1 MEPLCI
7 RQTSIPGTTKLFGD
21 FLYDFDRVSSY
32 YHKHFSDESAWP
44 AAASE
49 IEYPA
54 ERRKALVDAL
64 REQNGDSAALSK
76 LGQPSTV
83 AVVTG
88 QQVGLFSGPA
98 YTVYKALTAVKLA
111 AQLDKLG
118 IPAVPVFWLATEDHD
133 LAEIDH
139 TWVFNNRGDIRKISL
154 FDAVAT
160 GGPVGDVKLKSVP
173 LDDLREALSGL
184 PFADEVVSRLEASYR
199 RGTSLGSAF
208 TSFLREVLKGYGLL
222 FLDPLAPA
230 IRNIAAPFL
239 HDVVGRIPELTG
251 GLRERDKALSEDGY
265 HAQVHVEQDTSLM
278 FVIRD
283 GKRIALR
290 YKDGRFLEK
299 ERQYSVEELQNM
311 PLQLSPN
318 ALLRPVMQDYLLPT
332 ISYVGGPSE
341 IAYMAQAEVLYTK
354 LLGRMPVIYP
364 RNSYTLLDAKTSKL
378 LRRYHLRVPDLLGAE
393 EQVKG
398 RIAAKMMSPALADE
412 FRSAQTV
419 FDETLGKLQLSL
431 AAFDSTLE
439 QAACKSASKIRYQL
453 EKMSRK
459 TARETMRRDAGA
471 MSSAEYL
478 RNSIYPH
485 RHLQERFYSIV
496 PFLAKHGMDLP
507 QRLLNDAQ
515 LLCPDHIVRSV

>member
-1 MEPLCI
+1 M
-7 RQTSIPGTTKLFGD
+7 
-21 FLYDFDRVSSY
+21 
-32 YHKHFSDESAWP
+32 
-44 AAASE
+44 
-49 IEYPA
+49 
-54 ERRKALVDAL
+54 
-64 REQNGDSAALSK
+64 
-76 LGQPSTV
+76 
-83 AVVTG
+83 
-88 QQVGLFSGPA
+88 
-98 YTVYKALTAVKLA
+98 
-111 AQLDKLG
+111 
-118 IPAVPVFWLATEDHD
+118 
-133 LAEIDH
+133 
-139 TWVFNNRGDIRKISL
+139 
-154 FDAVAT
+154 
-160 GGPVGDVKLKSVP
+160 KLKSIP

-230 IRNIAAPFL
+230 IRKIAAPFL
-239 HDVVGRIPELTG
+239 HDVVGRIPELTE

-378 LRRYHLRVPDLLGAE
+378 LWRYHLRVPDLLGAE

-507 QRLLNDAQ
+507 QRLLNEAQ
-515 LLCPDHIVRSV
+515 LLCPDHIVRAV